1 MMSFTEVTDKSE
13 TDEIELDEKRKM
25 NNFKR
30 SFPEHLKKKII
41 ALILVI
47 VIVIVAVK
55 ACSGKGKNDAMQA
68 STYTMDTAV
77 RTSIVESITGTGTLE
92 PADKYTVT
100 TLLKGDVLS
109 DAFEEGDI
117 VKEDPD
123 SLSDRLIR
131 YGNKH

>member
-1 MMSFTEVTDKSE
+1 MDEEKLNDELTEVTDKSE
-13 TDEIELDEKRKM
+13 TDEIELDEKNGKM
-25 NNFKR
+25 NNFKKKF
-30 SFPEHLKKKII
+30 SGTSKTKKII

-117 VKEDPD
+117 RKIR
-123 SLSDRLIR
+123 LSIR
-131 YGNKH
+131 